1 MERLTESQLLQSSP
15 VSFWVH
21 DEDKEPFEGNPSAVH
36 SHELPA
42 DCIEGNGVDVI
53 GEKEPDFSK
62 YLLYA
67 NTASSHVIREELDE
81 ER

>member
-1 MERLTESQLLQSSP
+1 M
-15 VSFWVH
+15 SFWVH
-21 DEDKEPFEGNPSAVH
+21 EEDKEPFEGNPPAVH

-42 DCIEGNGVDVI
+42 DCVEGNWVDVI

-67 NTASSHVIREELDE
+67 NTASSHVIWEELDE
-81 ER
+81 EC